1 MPTTK
6 ATLAGVRPVE
16 PQATMPHAAGP
27 QATMPHAA
35 GALAGLGFP
44 RGSRDD
50 VGYGSPPMTRYI
62 IRRIVLM
69 VPVAFLVT
77 LIAFGLLRLAPG
89 DPVLAYAGEV
99 RDPEIL
105 DEMRHQLGLDQPLPV
120 QYVVWLGHIVQGDF
134 GRSIRTH
141 QQVAESILE
150 RLPAT
155 LELTGAALLFS
166 VTMGLIVGTLSALHR
181 NSALDLLA
189 TSITIAGVSV
199 PNFFLGL
206 VLILVFSLLLRIF
219 PPGGYAPAI
228 DDPLENLRRLVLPAL
243 TLSAATLAV
252 NMRQVR
258 SSLLDVF
265 GQDYMRT
272 ARAKGLSEHAIIVG
286 HALKNGLI
294 PVVTVV
300 GLQVGALIEGAIIT
314 EQIFFWPGVGKL
326 VVDSLGGRDYPV
338 VQAVVLL
345 SALSYMVSTLLV
357 DIVYGLLDPRISFS
371 TGRR

>member
-1 MPTTK
+1 
-6 ATLAGVRPVE
+6 
-16 PQATMPHAAGP
+16 
-27 QATMPHAA
+27 
-35 GALAGLGFP
+35 
-44 RGSRDD
+44 
-50 VGYGSPPMTRYI
+50 MTRYI
-62 IRRIVLM
+62 VRRVVLM
-69 VPVAFLVT
+69 VPVAVLVT

-89 DPVLAYAGEV
+89 DPVLTFSGDV

-105 DEMRHQLGLDQPLPV
+105 NEMRHSLGLDQPLPV
-120 QYVVWLGHIVQGDF
+120 QYVAWLGHTVQGDF

-141 QQVAESILE
+141 QRVGEAILE

-166 VTMGLIVGTLSALHR
+166 VTVGLVVGIFSALYR

-189 TSITIAGVSV
+189 TSVTIAGVSV

-206 VLILVFSLLLRIF
+206 MLILVFSLALRIF
-219 PPGGYAPAI
+219 PPGGYAPFG
-228 DDPLENLRRLVLPAL
+228 DDPLENLRRIVLPAL

-265 GQDYMRT
+265 GQDYIRT
-272 ARAKGLSEHAIIVG
+272 ARAKGLGENAVIVK

-294 PVVTVV
+294 PVVTIV

-314 EQIFFWPGVGKL
+314 EQIFSWPGVGKL
-326 VVDSLGGRDYPV
+326 VVDSLFGRDYPV

-345 SALSYMVSTLLV
+345 SALSYMLSTLLV
-357 DIVYGLLDPRISFS
+357 DVLYGWLDPRISF
-371 TGRR
+371 GRGG

>member
-1 MPTTK
+1 M
-6 ATLAGVRPVE
+6 L
-16 PQATMPHAAGP
+16 
-27 QATMPHAA
+27 
-35 GALAGLGFP
+35 
-44 RGSRDD
+44 
-50 VGYGSPPMTRYI
+50 
-62 IRRIVLM
+62 
-69 VPVAFLVT
+69 PVAFLVT

-89 DPVLAYAGEV
+89 DPVLTFSGDV

-105 DEMRHQLGLDQPLPV
+105 NEMRHSLGLDQPLPV
-120 QYVVWLGHIVQGDF
+120 QYVAWLGHTLQGDF

-141 QQVAESILE
+141 QRVGEAIVE

-166 VTMGLIVGTLSALHR
+166 VSMGLLVGTLSALKH
-181 NSALDLLA
+181 NSTLDLLA
-189 TSITIAGVSV
+189 TSVTIAGVSV

-206 VLILVFSLLLRIF
+206 MLILAFSLVLRIF
-219 PPGGYAPAI
+219 PPGGYAPLI
-228 DDPLENLRRLVLPAL
+228 DDPMENLRRLVLPGL

-265 GQDYMRT
+265 GQDYIRT
-272 ARAKGLSEHAIIVG
+272 ARSKGLSEGAIIVG

-294 PVVTVV
+294 PVVTIV

-326 VVDSLGGRDYPV
+326 VVDSILGRDYPV

-345 SALSYMVSTLLV
+345 SALSYMLSTLVV
-357 DIVYGLLDPRISFS
+357 DIAYGYLDPRISYN
-371 TGRR
+371 RAR

>member
-1 MPTTK
+1 
-6 ATLAGVRPVE
+6 
-16 PQATMPHAAGP
+16 
-27 QATMPHAA
+27 
-35 GALAGLGFP
+35 
-44 RGSRDD
+44 
-50 VGYGSPPMTRYI
+50 MTRYI
-62 IRRIVLM
+62 LRRVVLM

-77 LIAFGLLRLAPG
+77 VIAFGLLRLAPG
-89 DPVLAYAGEV
+89 DPVLAYSGDV
-99 RDPEIL
+99 RDPQIL
-105 DEMRHQLGLDQPLPV
+105 NEMRHQLGLDQPLPV
-120 QYVVWLGHIVQGDF
+120 QYVVWLGHTLQGDF

-141 QQVAESILE
+141 QRVGEAIVE

-166 VTMGLIVGTLSALHR
+166 T
-181 NSALDLLA
+181 
-189 TSITIAGVSV
+189 
-199 PNFFLGL
+199 
-206 VLILVFSLLLRIF
+206 
-219 PPGGYAPAI
+219 AI
-228 DDPLENLRRLVLPAL
+228 DDPIENLRRLVLPAL

-265 GQDYMRT
+265 SQDYIRT
-272 ARAKGLSEHAIIVG
+272 ARAKGLSENAIIVG

-300 GLQVGALIEGAIIT
+300 GLQVGAMIEGAIIT

-345 SALSYMVSTLLV
+345 SALSFMVSTLLV
-357 DIVYGLLDPRISFS
+357 DIIYGWLDPRISFNR
-371 TGRR
+371 GQ